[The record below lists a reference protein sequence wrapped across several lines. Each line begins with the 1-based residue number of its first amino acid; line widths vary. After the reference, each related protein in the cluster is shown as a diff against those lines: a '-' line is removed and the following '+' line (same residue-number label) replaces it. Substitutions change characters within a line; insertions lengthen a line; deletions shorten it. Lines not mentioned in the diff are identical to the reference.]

1 MAGVAGRSGGPR
13 ANVAKPRQPGSVRWR
28 REQRKLRRVPEAR
41 PGCPAVAPAA
51 PVPAVGMPV
60 DLPAGQAAVW
70 AELAPHA
77 IQARTLTPATAHAF
91 RDLCEAIVLKRAAV
105 SRIGRDGLMLQSGER
120 HSLLPNALGLMGRVE
135 TGLQRFGLAPM
146 GKEMSVRDEAR
157 DEFAEFDAPLSV
169 IRGGKA

>member
-1 MAGVAGRSGGPR
+1 MGGKGSGGARVGSGPPR
-13 ANVAKPRQPGSVRWR
+13 KPGSVRWL
-28 REQRKLRRVPEAR
+28 REQRKLRRVPENR
-41 PGCPAVAPAA
+41 PDVAPVA
-51 PVPAVGMPV
+51 PVAVVGMPV

-105 SRIGRDGLMLQSGER
+105 SRIGRDGLMMQSGER

-135 TGLQRFGLAPM
+135 MGLQRFGLAPM

-157 DEFAEFDAPLSV
+157 DEFAEFDISQPLTLV
-169 IRGGKA
+169 KGGK